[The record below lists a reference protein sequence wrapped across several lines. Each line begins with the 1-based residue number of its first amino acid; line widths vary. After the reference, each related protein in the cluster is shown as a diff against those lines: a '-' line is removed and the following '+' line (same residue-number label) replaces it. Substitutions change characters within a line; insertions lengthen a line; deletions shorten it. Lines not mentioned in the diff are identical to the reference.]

1 MVPDMPPSH
10 FHGLRPAVHAA
21 GLAFVA
27 ATALAGCVATAPRMP
42 PAPLE
47 LLDAGAVVLPG
58 DCAPRQGV
66 VYRTAFVVQGD
77 GRVAGIASQSGSGCV
92 QQALEAWVA
101 TFRYRPVAE
110 ATPTVVDWMAVT
122 ATRGG

>member
-1 MVPDMPPSH
+1 VA
-10 FHGLRPAVHAA
+10 LIAA
-21 GLAFVA
+21 I
-27 ATALAGCVATAPRMP
+27 ALAGCAATAPRAP

-47 LLDAGAVVLPG
+47 LLDAGAVVLPA
-58 DCAPRQGV
+58 DCAPGPGV

-77 GRVAGIASQSGSGCV
+77 GRVAGIASQSGFGCV
-92 QQALEAWVA
+92 QQALEAWVT

-110 ATPTVVDWMAVT
+110 AAPAVVDWMAVT